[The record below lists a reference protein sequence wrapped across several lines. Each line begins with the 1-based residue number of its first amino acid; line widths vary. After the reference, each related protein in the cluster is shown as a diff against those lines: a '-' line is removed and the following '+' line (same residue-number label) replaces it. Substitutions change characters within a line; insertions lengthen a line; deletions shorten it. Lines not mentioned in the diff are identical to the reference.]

1 MSAHPQ
7 ELRSVDPRQITSLA
21 SKLVD
26 VALDIGAIEK
36 DGYNQAQRYAFTSAD
51 NVVGAIRRKLFDK
64 RVLLLATE
72 ERTEERLRQ
81 TSKGGETA
89 ITTVH
94 IRFVFVDA
102 DSGERI
108 ELDWPGQ
115 GEDPMDKGIGKACTN
130 ALKLFLR
137 QQFLIPWGND
147 DIEADEGSDAR
158 AGVPGAR
165 ETVDLIAKARG
176 MSNAVLN
183 EALVAG
189 GLPAQQGNPFATFMR
204 IPAESAEAV
213 EAYLDGH
220 REP

>member
-94 IRFVFVDA
+94 
-102 DSGERI
+102 
-108 ELDWPGQ
+108 
-115 GEDPMDKGIGKACTN
+115 
-130 ALKLFLR
+130 KLFLR